1 MPQEPA
7 RQELLQSLRLPYEN
21 GGIDDTMS
29 LIAHN
34 LFGEVYDKVKRAIS
48 ITQSFCP
55 PEGYYFAY
63 SGGKDSCA
71 ADEILDMAG
80 VKYDKHYNV
89 TTVDP
94 PELVRFI
101 IRRHKYVI
109 YDMPDGS
116 HKYFKVHSTGKM
128 LRPTEP
134 PCIEGRE
141 VIHFNIPKMSM
152 SQLIVH
158 KQFPPTRLQRYC
170 CEYLKES
177 SGASRITVTGVR
189 GHESLN
195 RKQNQGFVTIF
206 DGKIGKIMAEAQGVN
221 FTKTVRGGLYLI
233 TTMMR
238 PAARLN
244 IATAQVRS

>member
-1 MPQEPA
+1 
-7 RQELLQSLRLPYEN
+7 
-21 GGIDDTMS
+21 MS
-29 LIAHN
+29 LITHN
-34 LFGEVYDKVKRAIS
+34 IFGEVYDKVKRAIS
-48 ITQSFCP
+48 IAQSFCP
-55 PEGYYFAY
+55 PEGYFFAY

-116 HKYFKVHSTGKM
+116 HKYFKVHSAGKM
-128 LRPTEP
+128 LRPIEP
-134 PCIEGRE
+134 LCMEGRE

-158 KQFPPTRLQRYC
+158 KQFPPTRLKRYC

-177 SGASRITVTGVR
+177 SGESRITVTGVR